1 MRDLKTIFGRQIQLK
16 WNHYLQKMKMLNIC
30 YVSQMSFTKQ
40 GWIKALKDKKGKTV
54 LNPFIVVNESNRK
67 PNKLWIV
74 RGREF
79 FNILMQE
86 WLKNNDI
93 LMYSTHN
100 EVKTVITER
109 FIKTLKGKVYK
120 KMTANDS
127 QSYLLYFN
135 KLVYQYNN
143 TCNLSVNKKSI
154 NADYSPSTGKT
165 ESNHKDS
172 EFKVND
178 RVRIKK

>member
-1 MRDLKTIFGRQIQLK
+1 
-16 WNHYLQKMKMLNIC
+16 
-30 YVSQMSFTKQ
+30 MSFTKY
-40 GWIKALKDKKGKTV
+40 GWIKPLKDKKCKTV

-67 PNKLWIV
+67 PNKLWID

-79 FNILMQE
+79 FNILIQE

-127 QSYLLYFN
+127 
-135 KLVYQYNN
+135 
-143 TCNLSVNKKSI
+143 
-154 NADYSPSTGKT
+154 
-165 ESNHKDS
+165 
-172 EFKVND
+172 
-178 RVRIKK
+178 